1 MIEIIKLKDKLTDF
15 SDKNEGLESLCKIEI
30 NEINLLIKKKISSN
44 IQLIS
49 KITEYIFSSGG
60 KKLRPLLTIGCS
72 KMCGYGVDKNQKRNE
87 C

>member
-44 IQLIS
+44 IPLIS
-49 KITEYIFSSGG
+49 KITEYIFSSG
-60 KKLRPLLTIGCS
+60 
-72 KMCGYGVDKNQKRNE
+72 VKN
-87 C
+87 